1 MYPLVLFGNVKLVL
15 LYTSSASNKSSLS
28 YETNLHDD
36 EIIILTIIIVKV
48 MLANKHFKSNLLN
61 APFYC
66 TCHIPHVLLP
76 VSKKVSNL
84 IYMSKTRPHNALLFS
99 REVCTHQMRPV
110 LQNLDQCTMGP
121 L

>member
-48 MLANKHFKSNLLN
+48 MLANKHFKSNFLN
-61 APFYC
+61 ARVCAFLLHMPHS
-66 TCHIPHVLLP
+66 TCAAASFQEGFQL
-76 VSKKVSNL
+76 NL
-84 IYMSKTRPHNALLFS
+84 YEQDPA
-99 REVCTHQMRPV
+99 P
-110 LQNLDQCTMGP
+110 QCIAV
-121 L
+121 